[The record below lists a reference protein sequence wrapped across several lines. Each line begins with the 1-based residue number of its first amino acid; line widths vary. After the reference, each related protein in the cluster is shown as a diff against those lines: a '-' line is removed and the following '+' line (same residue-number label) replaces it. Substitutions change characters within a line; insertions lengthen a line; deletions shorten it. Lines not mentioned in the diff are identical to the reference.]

1 MQKAVII
8 YSTTDG
14 QTKRICEFLKQK
26 LEAKIN
32 IDLFSIEEIDR
43 AELNLY
49 DKIIIG
55 ASIRYGKH
63 NPKLFKFI
71 EKNIQVLKEKST
83 AFFTVNVVARKEGK
97 NTPETNP
104 YMKKFL
110 ELSAWQPNLLVYSQE
125 KLIIPLINSLTSK

>member
-32 IDLFSIEEIDR
+32 IDLFSIEEIDQ

-63 NPKLFKFI
+63 SPKLYKFI
-71 EKNIQVLKEKST
+71 EKNIEVLKANFT
-83 AFFTVNVVARKEGK
+83 AFLTL
-97 NTPETNP
+97 P
-104 YMKKFL
+104 
-110 ELSAWQPNLLVYSQE
+110 LLYPAGENQG
-125 KLIIPLINSLTSK
+125 SLVKSD

>member
-14 QTKRICEFLKQK
+14 QTKRICEFLKQQ

-32 IDLFSIEEIDR
+32 IDLFSIEEIDQ

-63 NPKLFKFI
+63 SPKLYKFI
-71 EKNIQVLKEKST
+71 EKNT
-83 AFFTVNVVARKEGK
+83 
-97 NTPETNP
+97 
-104 YMKKFL
+104 
-110 ELSAWQPNLLVYSQE
+110 
-125 KLIIPLINSLTSK
+125 

>member
-55 ASIRYGKH
+55 DESG
-63 NPKLFKFI
+63 L
-71 EKNIQVLKEKST
+71 L
-83 AFFTVNVVARKEGK
+83 
-97 NTPETNP
+97 
-104 YMKKFL
+104 
-110 ELSAWQPNLLVYSQE
+110 LS
-125 KLIIPLINSLTSK
+125 